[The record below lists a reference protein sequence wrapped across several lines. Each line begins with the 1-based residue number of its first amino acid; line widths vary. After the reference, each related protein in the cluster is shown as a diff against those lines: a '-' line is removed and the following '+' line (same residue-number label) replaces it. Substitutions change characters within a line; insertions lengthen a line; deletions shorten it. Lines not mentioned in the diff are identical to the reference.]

1 MLSQQ
6 RLAVWCFASCLVTT
20 VSCLVFTFGHAWSQ
34 RYLFG
39 IHIWSCL
46 VTTLAVWCSSLD
58 RREHHCYAIWCSR
71 FGQLNLVMLGH
82 NVSCLVFQFGQE
94 GTPLLCHLVFSF
106 GQLSLV
112 MLGHNV
118 SCLVF
123 QFGQEGTPLLC
134 HLVFSFGQLNL
145 VMLGHNVSCLV
156 FTFGHAWSQ
165 RYLFGIHIWS
175 CLVTTLSVWCS
186 SLDRREHH
194 CYAIWCSRLVS
205 SGPCLAV
212 WFPVWSAHVTI
223 V

>member
-39 IHIWSCL
+39 IHVWSCL

-71 FGQLNLVMLGH
+71 LVSSIWSCLVTTLVVWCSSLDRREHHCYAIWCSRLVSSIWSCLVTTLSVWNSRLVMLGY

-106 GQLSLV
+106 GQLRSLF
-112 MLGHNV
+112 

-123 QFGQEGTPLLC
+123 
-134 HLVFSFGQLNL
+134 
-145 VMLGHNVSCLV
+145 
-156 FTFGHAWSQ
+156 
-165 RYLFGIHIWS
+165 
-175 CLVTTLSVWCS
+175 
-186 SLDRREHH
+186 SLISTRH
-194 CYAIWCSRLVS
+194 Y
-205 SGPCLAV
+205 CLAV

-223 V
+223 